1 MSATVWLILMKF
13 GMMMQIGPLQG
24 TDGWYTK
31 FLKNPDGSG
40 RYLEKSQKSWYH
52 RNGLTD
58 LDEIWYASAKWVS

>member
-1 MSATVWLILMKF
+1 
-13 GMMMQIGPLQG
+13 MMQIGPLQG

-31 FLKNPDGSG
+31 FLKNPDGGG